1 MTESAHLYM
10 ANPRITVLGVNP
22 GRPPFRIVELDGEVV
37 GEARE
42 LVDVLEVAAQAGL
55 VVHDVDDPDLVRWV
69 GGDKFT
75 WKPKESAEPSGST
88 DPGGR
93 DAATD
98 VTAPRGSTRAN

>member
-1 MTESAHLYM
+1 MTESASLHM

-42 LVDVLEVAAQAGL
+42 LVDVLEVAAQLG
-55 VVHDVDDPDLVRWV
+55 VVLHDVDDPDAVRWV

-75 WKPKESAEPSGST
+75 WKPKESREPRESRES
-88 DPGGR
+88 R
-93 DAATD
+93 E
-98 VTAPRGSTRAN
+98 PRELEEAKEPMD

>member
-1 MTESAHLYM
+1 MTESAYLYM

-42 LVDVLEVAAQAGL
+42 LVDVLEVAAQAGV

-75 WKPKESAEPSGST
+75 WKPKPETLPKEPAEHTEHTEPTDRSESS
-88 DPGGR
+88 DPL
-93 DAATD
+93 
-98 VTAPRGSTRAN
+98 

>member
-1 MTESAHLYM
+1 MTESANLYM

-42 LVDVLEVAAQAGL
+42 LVDVLEVAAQAGV

-75 WKPKESAEPSGST
+75 WKPKGSVEPTGPLGPTGST
-88 DPGGR
+88 
-93 DAATD
+93 
-98 VTAPRGSTRAN
+98 GSTRSTEA

>member
-1 MTESAHLYM
+1 MTESANLYM

-42 LVDVLEVAAQAGL
+42 LVDVLEVAAQLGV

-75 WKPKESAEPSGST
+75 WKPKEPMEPMESPE
-88 DPGGR
+88 PGEPKG
-93 DAATD
+93 
-98 VTAPRGSTRAN
+98 PN

>member
-1 MTESAHLYM
+1 MTESANLYM

-42 LVDVLEVAAQAGL
+42 LVDVLEVAAQAGV

-75 WKPKESAEPSGST
+75 WKPKGSVGPTRPLGPTGST
-88 DPGGR
+88 
-93 DAATD
+93 
-98 VTAPRGSTRAN
+98 GSTRSTEA

>member
-1 MTESAHLYM
+1 MTESAYLYM

-75 WKPKESAEPSGST
+75 WKPKEAT
-88 DPGGR
+88 DP
-93 DAATD
+93 AEATG
-98 VTAPRGSTRAN
+98 PERSTGPEELQESKE